1 MLRLTIQ
8 EADEMRNMIEKKR
21 KELKELGKYKG
32 SAYEQEGDGFHD
44 NFAFE
49 QAEIKERG
57 LLREIADL
65 QLKLDEAEII
75 DIDEEANNANGK
87 VAIGSK
93 VTVKLEF
100 DGEEEEE
107 ETYTITGGYGNML
120 KKIVSIQSP
129 LGQCLI
135 NKTVGFEG
143 SYTVNGNVTVVKI
156 VEIS

>member
-1 MLRLTIQ
+1 MLKLTVR
-8 EADEMRNMIEKKR
+8 EADEIRDVIDKKR

-32 SAYEQEGDGFHD
+32 SAYENEGDGFHD

-65 QLKLDEAEII
+65 QSKLDEAEII
-75 DIDEEANNANGK
+75 DIKEEANNADGK

-93 VTVKLEF
+93 VTVKLKF
-100 DGEEEEE
+100 DGVEEE

-120 KKIVSIQSP
+120 KNIVSIESP
-129 LGQCLI
+129 LGKCLI
-135 NKTVGFEG
+135 DKTVGFEG
-143 SYTVNGNVTVVKI
+143 SYTVNENVTEVKI
-156 VEIS
+156 VEIL

>member
-1 MLRLTIQ
+1 MLKLTVR
-8 EADEMRNMIEKKR
+8 EADEIRDVIDKKR

-32 SAYEQEGDGFHD
+32 LAYENEGDGFHD

-65 QLKLDEAEII
+65 QSKLDEAEII
-75 DIDEEANNANGK
+75 DIKEEANNADGK

-93 VTVKLEF
+93 VTVKLKF
-100 DGEEEEE
+100 DGVEEE

-120 KKIVSIQSP
+120 KNIDSIESP
-129 LGQCLI
+129 LGKCLMD
-135 NKTVGFEG
+135 KTVGFEG
-143 SYTVNGNVTVVKI
+143 SYTVNGNVTEVKI
-156 VEIS
+156 VEIL

>member
-1 MLRLTIQ
+1 MLRLTVG
-8 EADEMRNMIEKKR
+8 EASEIRDMIDKKR
-21 KELKELGKYKG
+21 QELKELGKYKG
-32 SAYEQEGDGFHD
+32 SAYENEGDGFHD

-57 LLREIADL
+57 LLREISDL
-65 QLKLDEAEII
+65 QCKLDDAKII
-75 DIDEEANNANGK
+75 DTKEEVSAANGK

-100 DGEEEEE
+100 EDEEKE

-120 KKIVSIQSP
+120 KNIISTQSP

-135 NKTVGFEG
+135 GKTVGFEG
-143 SYTVNGNVTVVKI
+143 SYTVNENVIVVKI

>member
-1 MLRLTIQ
+1 MLRLTIK
-8 EADEMRNMIEKKR
+8 EADEMRNMIDKKR

-32 SAYEQEGDGFHD
+32 SAYEEEGDGFHD

-65 QLKLDEAEII
+65 KSKFDEAEII
-75 DIDEEANNANGK
+75 DIKEETNNADGK

-93 VTVKLEF
+93 VTVKLKF
-100 DGEEEEE
+100 DGVEEE

-120 KKIVSIQSP
+120 KNIVSIESP
-129 LGQCLI
+129 LGKCLI
-135 NKTVGFEG
+135 DKTVGFEG
-143 SYTVNGNVTVVKI
+143 SYKVNGNVTVVKI

>member
-1 MLRLTIQ
+1 MLKLTVR
-8 EADEMRNMIEKKR
+8 EADEIRDVIDKKR

-32 SAYEQEGDGFHD
+32 SAYENEGDGFHD

-65 QLKLDEAEII
+65 QSKLDEAEII
-75 DIDEEANNANGK
+75 DIKEEANNADGK

-93 VTVKLEF
+93 VTVKLKF
-100 DGEEEEE
+100 DGVEEE

-120 KKIVSIQSP
+120 KNIVSIESP
-129 LGQCLI
+129 LGKCLI
-135 NKTVGFEG
+135 DKTVGFEG
-143 SYTVNGNVTVVKI
+143 SYTVNENVTEVKM
-156 VEIS
+156 VEIL

>member
-1 MLRLTIQ
+1 MLRLTIK
-8 EADEMRNMIEKKR
+8 EAAEMRNMIDKKR
-21 KELKELGKYKG
+21 EELKELGKYKG

-57 LLREIADL
+57 LLREITDL

-87 VAIGSK
+87 VSIGSK

-107 ETYTITGGYGNML
+107 TYTITGGYGNML
-120 KKIVSIQSP
+120 KNIVSIQSP

-143 SYTVNGNVTVVKI
+143 SYTVDGNVTVVKI

>member
-1 MLRLTIQ
+1 MLRLTIK
-8 EADEMRNMIEKKR
+8 EADEMRNIIEKKR

-57 LLREIADL
+57 LLREITDL

-75 DIDEEANNANGK
+75 DVEEEASNANGK
-87 VAIGSK
+87 VVIGSK

-107 ETYTITGGYGNML
+107 TYTITGGYGNML
-120 KKIVSIQSP
+120 KNIVSIQSP

>member
-1 MLRLTIQ
+1 MLRLTIK
-8 EADEMRNMIEKKR
+8 EADEMRNMIDKKR
-21 KELKELGKYKG
+21 EELKELGKYKG
-32 SAYEQEGDGFHD
+32 SAYEEEGDGFHD

-65 QLKLDEAEII
+65 QSKLDEAEII
-75 DIDEEANNANGK
+75 DIKEEANNADSK

-93 VTVKLEF
+93 VTVKLKF
-100 DGEEEEE
+100 DGVEDE
-107 ETYTITGGYGNML
+107 ETYTIIGGYGIML
-120 KKIVSIQSP
+120 KNIVSIESP
-129 LGQCLI
+129 LGKCLI
-135 NKTVGFEG
+135 DKTVGFEG

>member
-1 MLRLTIQ
+1 
-8 EADEMRNMIEKKR
+8 MRNMIDKKR
-21 KELKELGKYKG
+21 KELKELRKYKG
-32 SAYEQEGDGFHD
+32 SAYEEEGDGFHD
-44 NFAFE
+44 NFTFE

-65 QLKLDEAEII
+65 KSKFDEAEII
-75 DIDEEANNANGK
+75 DIKEKTNNADGK

-93 VTVKLEF
+93 VTVKLKF
-100 DGEEEEE
+100 DGVEEE

-120 KKIVSIQSP
+120 KNIVSIESP
-129 LGQCLI
+129 LGKCLI
-135 NKTVGFEG
+135 DKTVGFEG

>member
-1 MLRLTIQ
+1 MLRLTIK
-8 EADEMRNMIEKKR
+8 EADEMRNMIDKKR

-32 SAYEQEGDGFHD
+32 SAYEEEGDGFHD

-65 QLKLDEAEII
+65 KSKFDEAEII
-75 DIDEEANNANGK
+75 DIKEETNNADGK

-93 VTVKLEF
+93 VTVKLKF
-100 DGEEEEE
+100 DGVEEE

-120 KKIVSIQSP
+120 KNIVSIESP
-129 LGQCLI
+129 LGKCLI
-135 NKTVGFEG
+135 DKTVGFEG

>member
-1 MLRLTIQ
+1 MLRLTIK
-8 EADEMRNMIEKKR
+8 EADEMRNMIDKKR

-32 SAYEQEGDGFHD
+32 SAYEEEGDGFHD

-65 QLKLDEAEII
+65 KSKFDEAEII
-75 DIDEEANNANGK
+75 DIKEETNNADGK

-93 VTVKLEF
+93 VTVKLKF
-100 DGEEEEE
+100 DGVEEE

-120 KKIVSIQSP
+120 KNIVSIESP
-129 LGQCLI
+129 LGKCLI
-135 NKTVGFEG
+135 DKTVGFEG
-143 SYTVNGNVTVVKI
+143 SYTENGNVTVVKI